1 MMGQTRG
8 RMFAPIET
16 LVSYASTRWMSRPGL
31 GRAAFD
37 AAQHKALRRW
47 LDHDLP
53 QVAAYG
59 RAPRHLQ
66 DLPILDKARLMADF
80 ARYNRSALSAEKV
93 GQALGNGRVGSLT
106 VGASTGTS
114 GNRGYFVI
122 TEAER
127 YRWLG
132 AILAKTMTGLAGWS
146 QRVAILL
153 PQDTRLYGAARSV
166 PGLSLRFF
174 PLAQGIEAWRHTL
187 ETFAPTVIAAP
198 PRVLR
203 QLVDEGVRLSP
214 RRIFSA
220 AETLDP
226 VDRPIIETGFGLPLG
241 QIYMATEG
249 LLAVTCAAGRLH
261 LAEESVFFEF
271 EPVGEGLFSPLI
283 TSFRR
288 QEQIMAR
295 YRMNDLL
302 RLSDRP
308 CSCGAPQRVVDEVV
322 GRMDDCFRIAG
333 QIITPDIPRNAVV
346 AADPRITDFRVLQ
359 RGDGGIDLILC
370 PDLPDDAALAA
381 LRGLEVALGRRGS
394 AGDITLRREPLTADP
409 SRKLRRVEC
418 RLPQGSAR

>member
-1 MMGQTRG
+1 
-8 RMFAPIET
+8 MFPWLEVP
-16 LVSYASTRWMSRPGL
+16 VSYAQTRWLSRRGL
-31 GRAAFD
+31 SRAGFE

-47 LDHDLP
+47 LDRDLP
-53 QVAAYG
+53 QVAAYDV
-59 RAPRHLQ
+59 APKQLQ

-80 ARYNRSALSAEKV
+80 ARYNRSALGAEDV
-93 GQALGNGRVGSLT
+93 RQALGVGRVGHLT

-132 AILAKTMTGLAGWS
+132 AILAKAMAGIAGWT
-146 QRVAILL
+146 QHVAILL
-153 PQDTRLYGAARSV
+153 PQETRLYGAARSV
-166 PGLSLRFF
+166 PGLALRFF
-174 PLAQGIEAWRHTL
+174 PLAQGMDAWRDGL
-187 ETFAPTVIAAP
+187 EAFAPTVLVAP

-203 QLVDEGVRLSP
+203 QLAEARVRLSP

-226 VDRPIIETGFGLPLG
+226 VDRPIIEAGFGLPLG

-271 EPVGEGLFSPLI
+271 ESVGEGLVSPMI

-302 RLSDRP
+302 RLSGRP
-308 CSCGAPQRVVDEVV
+308 CPCGAPQRVVEAVV

-333 QIITPDIPRNAVV
+333 QMITPDIPRNAVV
-346 AADPRITDFRVLQ
+346 AADPRITDFRIVQ
-359 RGDGGIDLILC
+359 RRDYGIDLILP
-370 PDLPDDAALAA
+370 PDLPEEAAFAALHGLQTALTRRSAA
-381 LRGLEVALGRRGS
+381 AVV
-394 AGDITLRREPLTADP
+394 TLRREPLKPDP

-418 RLPQGSAR
+418 CLPHGSAR